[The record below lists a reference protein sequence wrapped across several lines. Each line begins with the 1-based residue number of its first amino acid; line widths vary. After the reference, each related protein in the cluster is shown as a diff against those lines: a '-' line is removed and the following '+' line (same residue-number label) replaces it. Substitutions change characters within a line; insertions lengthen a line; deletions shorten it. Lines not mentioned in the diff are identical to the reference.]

1 MLNKDRFDRSLF
13 PKSAGCMWSGKLN
26 DTSKVKG
33 TISLTL
39 IRLKSTENWR
49 VAVSEIR
56 KA

>member
-13 PKSAGCMWSGKLN
+13 PKSAGCMWSRKLN